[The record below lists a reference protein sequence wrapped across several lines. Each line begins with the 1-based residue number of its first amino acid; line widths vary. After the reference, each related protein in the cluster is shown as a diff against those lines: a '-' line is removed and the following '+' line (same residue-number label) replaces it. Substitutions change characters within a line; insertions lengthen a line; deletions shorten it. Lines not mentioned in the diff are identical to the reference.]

1 MGENA
6 FSNVIDVIGKVWDV
20 IKGIANIP
28 KKERAKYRDQ
38 FSDTLKL
45 LEQAILLIHIR
56 LRDLLGILREGNLD
70 TLRNELYLLG
80 DYDKWLQIERDVRLC
95 RNLRITR
102 REMDGIIEKFK
113 QKISINDVDELH
125 KNFDTIFSN
134 EGELANFIASS
145 LNQLTNQSN
154 FNDNELKNVEN
165 QIISFK
171 DKLNEERLKL
181 INLEIKIIETT

>member
-102 REMDGIIEKFK
+102 REMDDIIEKFK